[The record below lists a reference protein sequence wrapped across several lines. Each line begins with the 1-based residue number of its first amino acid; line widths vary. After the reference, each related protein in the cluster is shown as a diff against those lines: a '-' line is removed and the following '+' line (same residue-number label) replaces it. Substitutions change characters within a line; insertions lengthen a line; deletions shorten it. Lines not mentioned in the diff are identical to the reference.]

1 MIYRKAPPQPTR
13 LLLRIVAGAG
23 ALMGA
28 TACGSGTRINGSVI
42 LPDEVGA
49 DAETSDARVVMGVA
63 PAPSGNDS
71 GEEASTVG
79 GGVSPCHPCG
89 AVAIPPE
96 DSGTDASE
104 VHGVVPFDDGGVL
117 GVVAMPGGGIQPAPD
132 DAGKDQ

>member
-28 TACGSGTRINGSVI
+28 TACGSGAPLNGIVN
-42 LPDEVGA
+42 LPDDAGA
-49 DAETSDARVVMGVA
+49 DAETSDARVVTGVA
-63 PAPSGNDS
+63 PAPPGNDS

-89 AVAIPPE
+89 AVVIPPD
-96 DSGTDASE
+96 DSGIDASE
-104 VHGVVPFDDGGVL
+104 LHGVVPFGDGGVL
-117 GVVAMPGGGIQPAPD
+117 GVVVMPGGGIQPAPD
-132 DAGKDQ
+132 DAGRDQ